1 MLCNTARPLFSPL
14 PAACLQYILGLRL
27 YASHKPG
34 NGSSEE
40 DLQKARKWL
49 EKLELDTIPKN
60 ICELSFSRSSGP
72 GGQNVNKVNSKAT
85 LKVPLDSLLS
95 HVPSALHLEIRSSRY
110 NAPRSNSI
118 IIQADDSRKQ
128 NDNMHSCYAK
138 LQNMIIEAGRQAL
151 PGRTSA
157 EKSQRVKALQKSENE
172 QRLRTKKI
180 HSSKKTARK
189 SDGSNSDY

>member
-1 MLCNTARPLFSPL
+1 MLRSTVRPLFSPL
-14 PAACLQYILGLRL
+14 PATYLQSALASRS
-27 YASHKPG
+27 YASHKLS
-34 NGSSEE
+34 NGISEE
-40 DLQKARKWL
+40 DLRTARKWL
-49 EKLELDTIPKN
+49 DNLGPGSIPNN

-95 HVPSALHLEIRSSRY
+95 HVPSALHPEIRSSRY
-110 NAPRSNSI
+110 HAPRSNSI

-138 LQNMIIEAGRQAL
+138 LHGMIIEAGTRAL
-151 PGRTSA
+151 PGETPT
-157 EKSQRVKALQKSENE
+157 EQSQRVKALQKSENE
-172 QRLRTKKI
+172 QRLRSKKV

-189 SDGSNSDY
+189 GGGSNSDY